1 MSRLTLSPEAL
12 GAVQQ
17 FRAFYRELFA
27 IKECIAAQRW
37 NELSA
42 SPSPDSVSLPGGATA
57 RAIFARLYRAI
68 SGQGFGLR
76 GPDRGSG
83 APIDVG
89 YVMAAV
95 ADEVLLHGPAWP
107 GQETWSETLLEEAL
121 YGSKV
126 AGERIFRTAHELLT
140 AQLSRSAVAV
150 TVLLALML
158 GFRGRFHGTDDRGE
172 IAALKERL
180 FGVIFHLPYP
190 VQVDFQTLLS
200 EDAPRPLDQ
209 PSRRTL
215 PSLRPWLMAI
225 LLLITGYI
233 VLSDVLWRSAVS
245 QILTISDN
253 IIRTSAELTQ
263 RTSAGLTQ

>member
-1 MSRLTLSPEAL
+1 MSKLTLSPEAL

-17 FRAFYRELFA
+17 FRAFYRALFE
-27 IKECIAAQRW
+27 IKECIAGQRW

-76 GPDRGSG
+76 GRDQGNG
-83 APIDVG
+83 VPIDVG

-121 YGSKV
+121 YGSRV
-126 AGERIFRTAHELLT
+126 AGERIFRTAHELLA

-150 TVLLALML
+150 SVLLALML
-158 GFRGRFHGTDDRGE
+158 GFRGRYHGTDDRGE
-172 IAALKERL
+172 IAGLKERL

-200 EDAPRPLDQ
+200 EGAPRPLDQ
-209 PSRRTL
+209 PSRRLL
-215 PSLRPWLMAI
+215 PSLRPWLTAI
-225 LLLITGYI
+225 LLLVIGYI
-233 VLSDVLWRSAVS
+233 VLSDALWRSAVS
-245 QILTISDN
+245 PILATSDS
-253 IIRTSAELTQ
+253 IIHTSAALTQ
-263 RTSAGLTQ
+263 